1 MRMIVP
7 PLASRRIIDRG
18 LSAYFRTH
26 KAAQFR
32 RAVGEFCRFYGVKR
46 PRIEWYEYIDWGK
59 TAGKTYENGRIHLI
73 HPENWK
79 RGRIYKTERMW
90 IQTFYHEMGHFLFWT
105 DAERKADKFTRQM
118 VRGLRRSSAVSSHR
132 KAARD
137 VRPAN
142 SAISARRSGGRRS
155 MTSKRQ
161 TAGKQPMAGKRE
173 ASRVRS
179 KVRVKVARRA
189 RPRSARS

>member
-1 MRMIVP
+1 MIVP
-7 PLASRRIIDRG
+7 PLAIRRSIDRS

-26 KAAQFR
+26 KAAEFR
-32 RAVGEFCRFYGVKR
+32 RAVGEFCRFYNVKR

-105 DAERKADKFTRQM
+105 DAERKADTFTRRM
-118 VRGLRRSSAVSSHR
+118 VRGLRRGAAAMRRSPDASSRRAATVR
-132 KAARD
+132 ARPTAGRRVVTGRRQAARL
-137 VRPAN
+137 
-142 SAISARRSGGRRS
+142 
-155 MTSKRQ
+155 K
-161 TAGKQPMAGKRE
+161 
-173 ASRVRS
+173 SRVRVKAS
-179 KVRVKVARRA
+179 KTRA
-189 RPRSARS
+189 ARS